1 MAFRGLCRIPGRT
14 GPFDLVY
21 EQGRIV
27 ALQPVESTEESAAD
41 LPWVSPGL
49 FDIQVNGMAGV
60 NLSDED
66 LTRDR
71 VLEIDA
77 ALEAHGVT
85 RWCPTV
91 TTQDP
96 RIVERNL
103 GILGRLIEDRTAP
116 NIHGI
121 HLEGH
126 YISSAPGYRGVHQE
140 RYIRDPD
147 LAEMERWYRAA
158 RGKVCLF
165 SLAPE
170 RTGAISFIAALKTMG
185 VKVGLVH
192 HQADY
197 QTIRSAAAAGAD
209 LASHLLNGCTPMVHR
224 QHNVIWA
231 QLSLDDLWAS
241 FIADGYHI
249 PHYTLRA
256 LIRAKGLERSILIS
270 DLAHLSGLPDGEYA
284 KNGNTVVLKDEGL
297 WVKGEGTNLLS
308 GAVKTLEKD
317 CAFLVGRAGFS
328 LEAALT
334 MASLNPAR
342 YFGIDNQYALC
353 AGWTGK
359 LAAFTWR
366 GGTLHPEIL

>member
-14 GPFDLVY
+14 GPFELVY
-21 EQGRIV
+21 DQGRVV
-27 ALQPVESTEESAAD
+27 ALRPVDATEECAAD

-49 FDIQVNGMAGV
+49 FDIQVNGMVGV

-103 GILGRLIEDRTAP
+103 EILGRLIEDRTAP
-116 NIHGI
+116 GIHGI

-126 YISSAPGYRGVHQE
+126 YISSEPGYRGVHQE

-147 LAEMERWYRAA
+147 LAEMQGWYRAA

-170 RTGAISFIAALKTMG
+170 RTGATSFIVALKAMG

-192 HQADY
+192 HTADY

-209 LASHLLNGCTPMVHR
+209 LSSHLLNGCAKMVHR
-224 QHNVIWA
+224 QRNVVWA
-231 QLSLDDLWAS
+231 QLSLDELWAS

-256 LIRAKGLERSILIS
+256 LIRAKGIERSILIS
-270 DLAHLSGLPDGEYA
+270 DLAHLSGLPDGEYT
-284 KNGNTVVLKDEGL
+284 KNEYTVVLKDEGL
-297 WVKGEGTNLLS
+297 WVKNEGTDLLS
-308 GAVKTLEKD
+308 GAVKTLEKG
-317 CAFLVGRAGFS
+317 CAYLASQAGFS
-328 LEAALT
+328 IEDALT

-342 YFGIDNQYALC
+342 YFGIDGHYALHV
-353 AGWTGK
+353 GWSGK
-359 LAAFTWR
+359 LVGFTWR
-366 GGTLHPEIL
+366 NGILNPEML

>member
-1 MAFRGLCRIPGRT
+1 MAYRGLCRIPGRT
-14 GPFDLVY
+14 GLFDLVY
-21 EQGRIV
+21 EAGRISS
-27 ALQPVESTEESAAD
+27 LRPVDAAVECGAD
-41 LPWVSPGL
+41 VPWVNPGL
-49 FDIQVNGMAGV
+49 FDIQVNGMVGV
-60 NLSDED
+60 NLSED
-66 LTRDR
+66 DLSREG
-71 VLEIDA
+71 VLRINA

-103 GILGRLIEDRTAP
+103 AVLGRLIEDRAAP

-126 YISSAPGYRGVHQE
+126 YISSEAGYRGVHSE

-147 LAEMERWYRAA
+147 LEEMQRWYRAA
-158 RGKVCLF
+158 RGTICLF

-170 RTGAISFIAALKTMG
+170 RTGAIPFIGTLKTIG

-192 HQADY
+192 HRADY
-197 QTIRSAAAAGAD
+197 ETIRSAAAAGAD
-209 LASHLLNGCTPMVHR
+209 LASHLLNGCAKMVHR

-256 LIRAKGLERSILIS
+256 LIRAKGIARSILVS
-270 DLAHLSGLPDGEYA
+270 DLAHLSGLPDGEYT
-284 KNGNTVVLKDEGL
+284 KNENTVVLKDEGL
-297 WVKGEGTNLLS
+297 WVKSEGTDLLS

-317 CAFLVGRAGFS
+317 CAYLASRAGFS
-328 LEAALT
+328 MEEALI

-342 YFGIDNQYALC
+342 YFGIDDRYALY

-359 LAAFTWR
+359 LVGFTWR
-366 GGTLHPEIL
+366 DGVLLPRLL

>member
-1 MAFRGLCRIPGRT
+1 
-14 GPFDLVY
+14 
-21 EQGRIV
+21 
-27 ALQPVESTEESAAD
+27 
-41 LPWVSPGL
+41 
-49 FDIQVNGMAGV
+49 
-60 NLSDED
+60 
-66 LTRDR
+66 
-71 VLEIDA
+71 VLKIEA

-91 TTQDP
+91 VTQDP

-103 GILGRLIEDRTAP
+103 EILGGIIEANTAP

-126 YISSAPGYRGVHQE
+126 YISSEPGYRGVHME

-147 LAEMERWYRAA
+147 VSEMQGWYRAA
-158 RGKVCLF
+158 RGKICLF

-170 RTGAISFIAALKTMG
+170 RTGAIPFIGALKTMG

-192 HQADY
+192 HRADY

-209 LASHLLNGCTPMVHR
+209 LCSHLLNGCAKMVHR

-249 PHYTLRA
+249 PPYTLRA
-256 LIRAKGLERSILIS
+256 LIRAKGITRSILIS
-270 DLAHLSGLPDGEYA
+270 DLAHLSGLPEGEYR
-284 KNGNTVVLKDEGL
+284 KYGNTVVLKDEGL
-297 WVKGEGTNLLS
+297 WVKGEGTDLLS
-308 GAVKTLEKD
+308 GAVKTLDKD
-317 CAFLVGRAGFS
+317 CAYLASRAGFS
-328 LEAALT
+328 LEDALI

-342 YFGIDNQYALC
+342 YFGIDDRCALY
-353 AGWTGK
+353 AGWSGK
-359 LAAFTWR
+359 LVGFTWR
-366 GGTLHPEIL
+366 DGTLKPSML

>member
-1 MAFRGLCRIPGRT
+1 MPYRGPCRIPGRT
-14 GPFDLVY
+14 GLFDLVY
-21 EQGRIV
+21 ERGRIV
-27 ALQPVESTEESAAD
+27 SLRPVDAPGEFAAD
-41 LPWVSPGL
+41 VPWVSPGL
-49 FDIQVNGMAGV
+49 FDIQVNGMVGV

-66 LTRDR
+66 LTREG
-71 VLEIDA
+71 VLKIDA

-103 GILGRLIEDRTAP
+103 GILGGIIAEGSAP

-126 YISSAPGYRGVHQE
+126 YISSEPGYRGVHME

-147 LAEMERWYRAA
+147 VSQMQSWNRAA
-158 RGKVCLF
+158 RGKICLF

-170 RTGAISFIAALKTMG
+170 RTGAIPFIGALKTMG

-192 HQADY
+192 HRADY

-209 LASHLLNGCTPMVHR
+209 LSSHLLNGCAPMVHR

-256 LIRAKGLERSILIS
+256 LIRAKGIARSILIS
-270 DLAHLSGLPDGEYA
+270 DLAHLSGMPDGEYA

-308 GAVKTLEKD
+308 GAVKTLEKG
-317 CAFLVGRAGFS
+317 CAYLAGQAGFA
-328 LEAALT
+328 LEDALT

-342 YFGIDNQYALC
+342 YFGIDGRCALH
-353 AGWTGK
+353 AGWSGK
-359 LAAFTWR
+359 LVGFTWR
-366 GGTLHPEIL
+366 DGVLDPEIL

>member
-1 MAFRGLCRIPGRT
+1 MAYRGLCRIPGRT
-14 GPFDLVY
+14 GPFELVY
-21 EQGRIV
+21 EQGRVV
-27 ALQPVESTEESAAD
+27 ALRPVDSTEECAAD

-49 FDIQVNGMAGV
+49 FDIQVNGMVGV

-66 LTRDR
+66 LTRGR

-103 GILGRLIEDRTAP
+103 EILGRLIEEKTAP

-126 YISSAPGYRGVHQE
+126 YISSEPGYRGVHME

-147 LAEMERWYRAA
+147 LSEMQAWYRAA
-158 RGKVCLF
+158 RGKICLF

-170 RTGAISFIAALKTMG
+170 RTGAIPFIGALKTMG
-185 VKVGLVH
+185 MKVGLVH
-192 HQADY
+192 HRADY

-209 LASHLLNGCTPMVHR
+209 LSSHLLNGCAKMVHR

-256 LIRAKGLERSILIS
+256 LIRAKGIERSILTS

-284 KNGNTVVLKDEGL
+284 KNENTVVLKDEGL
-297 WVKGEGTNLLS
+297 WVKSEGTDLLS

-317 CAFLVGRAGFS
+317 CAYLVSRAGFS
-328 LEAALT
+328 IEDSLI

-342 YFGIDNQYALC
+342 YFGIDDRYAMH
-353 AGWTGK
+353 AGWSGK
-359 LAAFTWR
+359 LVGFTWR
-366 GGTLHPEIL
+366 NGILHPKML